1 MITLDGA
8 NKQLV
13 GSALFMEQ
21 KVVCARYQSIKT
33 SRDDKTV
40 HLSRLLELG
49 TAGLLQAAA
58 GAVLTPE
65 SADKWWRTRPRSQHS
80 SSLQHLIMT
89 LSQDPG
95 SGQLMLQACVSEQW
109 CWVNGKYD
117 LSNGDHFHS
126 WSSSLYYDTDC
137 SARVECSQF
146 NSIVSLLF
154 QDNLITFWR
163 KWIGNVC
170 KCKRIATETWE
181 DTAMMGAHDNT
192 WP

>member
-65 SADKWWRTRPRSQHS
+65 SADKLWRTRPRSQHS

-89 LSQDPG
+89 LSQDSS
-95 SGQLMLQACVSEQW
+95 SGQLMLQACVSE
-109 CWVNGKYD
+109 
-117 LSNGDHFHS
+117 L
-126 WSSSLYYDTDC
+126 
-137 SARVECSQF
+137 
-146 NSIVSLLF
+146 
-154 QDNLITFWR
+154 
-163 KWIGNVC
+163 
-170 KCKRIATETWE
+170 
-181 DTAMMGAHDNT
+181 
-192 WP
+192 